1 MQRYGFL
8 IGVFLVWPVGA
19 QSPVKVP
26 VSELRDRIMGGWAGQ
41 MIGVSYGA
49 PTEFRYRERIIPREE
64 LPKWSPDKI
73 KNALNQDDLYVDMTF
88 AKVLD
93 EKGLDAST
101 KDFGV
106 MFQRARYALWHA
118 NLSARRALRRGIEA
132 GRTGSPEHNAHA
144 EDIDFQIESDFV
156 GLMAPGLPQSSVR
169 IAERA
174 GRLMNSGE
182 GLYGGFFISC
192 MYSAAFLERGTAAVV
207 EQGLACLPPQSRYA
221 KVITDVLAWAKEE
234 PANWEAVWKRIE
246 EKWNRN
252 EACPEGALQPFNI
265 DAALNGAYVAL
276 GLLYGK
282 GDFDKTIEIS
292 TRAGQ
297 DSDCNPSS
305 AAGILGVMLGWKG
318 IPDTWK
324 RGIAAISNEKF
335 RYTDYTFNTIVDS
348 TLRRALALIRK
359 TGGRYEPETAYI
371 RREPAK
377 AARFEAFN
385 HGEPKER
392 IAVSDPRWQFKGEW
406 RIEEQNVRQSVRRTR
421 ISAEAGS
428 EATVAFEGN
437 GVILSGP
444 FLPACGTADI
454 YLDGKLRRTVDCY
467 PDEEARK
474 NGEALWHDFDLPSG
488 KHELRVVVRG
498 ETIFES
504 KGTEIALTDLVVF
517 R

>member
-1 MQRYGFL
+1 
-8 IGVFLVWPVGA
+8 
-19 QSPVKVP
+19 
-26 VSELRDRIMGGWAGQ
+26 
-41 MIGVSYGA
+41 
-49 PTEFRYRERIIPREE
+49 
-64 LPKWSPDKI
+64 
-73 KNALNQDDLYVDMTF
+73 
-88 AKVLD
+88 
-93 EKGLDAST
+93 
-101 KDFGV
+101 
-106 MFQRARYALWHA
+106 
-118 NLSARRALRRGIEA
+118 
-132 GRTGSPEHNAHA
+132 
-144 EDIDFQIESDFV
+144 
-156 GLMAPGLPQSSVR
+156 MAPGLPQSSVR